1 MRLSAIFSAFV
12 LTAGPAMGVLAAD
25 LGIETTLEVE
35 NCKRKTVNGDVIHMH
50 YRGTLAS
57 DGNQFD
63 ASYDRGDPLVFKL
76 GAGKVIKGWVIL
88 LFLGLF

>member
-12 LTAGPAMGVLAAD
+12 LTAGPAIGVLAAD

-35 NCKRKTVNGDVIHMH
+35 NCKRKSADGDVIHMH

-57 DGNQFD
+57 DGSQFD
-63 ASYDRGDPLVFKL
+63 ASYDRGDPLVFRL
-76 GAGKVIKGWVIL
+76 GTGKVIKG
-88 LFLGLF
+88 